1 MTFCQ
6 KGHTMECLGFSD
18 RELSQWAVQQAAT
31 SIARAHGLRS
41 DGGVMA
47 YVLGPDA
54 EDASVREGYISYR
67 IGGDDKYVYSRFKSY
82 VRMGHVVLG
91 VIEDGGEV
99 RARFGVELFD
109 GYVSML
115 YVEGSGMDRWIREL
129 IDVLMR
135 IGAANARF
143 MEEPV
148 LYIKGR
154 PGWRRIIRRLG
165 IEIDHNGFVAGW
177 QEALRNG

>member
-1 MTFCQ
+1 MQ
-6 KGHTMECLGFSD
+6 
-18 RELSQWAVQQAAT
+18 
-31 SIARAHGLRS
+31 
-41 DGGVMA
+41 
-47 YVLGPDA
+47 
-54 EDASVREGYISYR
+54 
-67 IGGDDKYVYSRFKSY
+67 
-82 VRMGHVVLG
+82 
-91 VIEDGGEV
+91 
-99 RARFGVELFD
+99 ARFGVELFG

-115 YVEGSGMDRWIREL
+115 YVEGSGMTRWIREL

-154 PGWRRIIRRLG
+154 PGWRRVIRRLG
-165 IEIDHNGFVAGW
+165 IEIDRDGFVAGW